1 VDTVT
6 KRTQSVTRAF
16 EFSYPPSVELAH
28 LPTPLLPLESLGER
42 LGRQVL
48 CKRDDLTGAA
58 LSGNKVRKLE
68 FLLAGALDQGA
79 TGVITCGGL
88 QSNHARAT
96 ALAAARLGLSSHLL
110 LRTDDVSAK
119 PPLEGN
125 VLLDR
130 LAGAT
135 IELITPEQYADRD
148 ALMAKRAVEL
158 GQEQADTVWQPIPE
172 GGSNALGAWGYVR
185 CVEELASQLGAVP
198 ATIVYAVGSGGT
210 AAGLIAGCR
219 LFDLPY
225 RLIGVS
231 VADDRATFQ
240 QCIASI
246 LAEMAATWAIDVI
259 DEPEGIEIWDE
270 HVGRGYGLSRDEE
283 LATIVSLA
291 REEGLVLDPVYSGKA
306 MHGLLQELENKRV
319 LGDPIVFL
327 HTGGIFGLFAKAE
340 QLASLL

>member
-1 VDTVT
+1 MT
-6 KRTQSVTRAF
+6 KRTQSVSRTF

-28 LPTPLLPLESLGER
+28 LPTPLLPLETFAEHLN
-42 LGRQVL
+42 RQVL

-68 FLLAGALDQGA
+68 FLLADALDQGA

-96 ALAAARLGLSSHLL
+96 ALAAARLGLRCHLL
-110 LRTDDVSAK
+110 LRSNDTEAE

-135 IELITPEQYADRD
+135 IELITPAQYGERD
-148 ALMAKRAVEL
+148 TLMAKRAKEL
-158 GQEQADTVWQPIPE
+158 AAEHTDTVWQPIPE

-198 ATIVYAVGSGGT
+198 ATIIYAVGSGGT
-210 AAGLIAGCR
+210 GAGLIAGCR

-231 VADDRATFQ
+231 VGDDRATFQ
-240 QCIASI
+240 RRIAGI
-246 LAEMAATWAIDVI
+246 LAEMAATWAIDVTN
-259 DEPEGIEIWDE
+259 EPEGIEVWDDY
-270 HVGRGYGLSRDEE
+270 VGLGYAISREEE
-283 LATIVSLA
+283 LKTIVQLA

-306 MHGLLQELENKRV
+306 MHGLICEARKGRP

-327 HTGGIFGLFAKAE
+327 HTGGIYGLFPKAE
-340 QLASLL
+340 QLSSLL